1 MKSQKG
7 VPAVFL
13 VDKELS
19 FVRWA
24 QPKRLKQKQSCK
36 EKGSF
41 GGRIVRQRTF
51 VVETGSKANSGPG
64 DPELSV

>member
-1 MKSQKG
+1 VKSQKG

-24 QPKRLKQKQSCK
+24 QPKRWKQKQSCK

-41 GGRIVRQRTF
+41 GGRIVRRRTF
-51 VVETGSKANSGPG
+51 VVETGCKANSGPG

>member
-1 MKSQKG
+1 MEAQKV

-64 DPELSV
+64 DPDPSV